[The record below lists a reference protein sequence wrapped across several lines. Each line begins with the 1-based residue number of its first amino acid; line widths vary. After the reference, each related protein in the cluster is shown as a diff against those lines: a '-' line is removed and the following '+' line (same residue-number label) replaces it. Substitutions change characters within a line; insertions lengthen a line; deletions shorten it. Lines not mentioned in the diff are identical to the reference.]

1 MKNQSILLAL
11 ALLACQ
17 YTSAQQQENRYKEI
31 TNPKLLQINKLEPRS
46 SFFSFTN
53 AADAQK
59 AGTDTKGSNF
69 LLLNGTWKFHY
80 TEQFNDRPKDNFSGP
95 DFNADAWK
103 DIKVPGNWEVQGFGY
118 PIYVNTT
125 YEFTSPGHAPFW
137 DRPNPPLVPE
147 AFNPTGTYRK
157 EFDIPKEWLT

>member
-69 LLLNGTWKFHY
+69 LL
-80 TEQFNDRPKDNFSGP
+80 
-95 DFNADAWK
+95 
-103 DIKVPGNWEVQGFGY
+103 
-118 PIYVNTT
+118 
-125 YEFTSPGHAPFW
+125 
-137 DRPNPPLVPE
+137 
-147 AFNPTGTYRK
+147 
-157 EFDIPKEWLT
+157 